1 MNKKMVALLIISGAV
16 FSNSVFAAS
25 YIDQQ
30 IKASKKAQKYNSVK
44 KHSAEH
50 EASFHNTVVKTELK
64 DPKLIKFKSDDVK
77 KINDKQYAKKVET
90 DENFYSKSIIP
101 MLKKNTYK
109 SKEAVAVDFYN
120 LYRITE
126 RILRANKLDYI
137 NWRMVLLDATAN
149 FNAGTTEAN
158 LICINTALY
167 DSFYNNPDALAFII
181 GHEIAHQVLGHSQ
194 RDADMAK
201 NTEITQKVL
210 LVSTFGYG
218 NVLYT
223 PIRNKVVAKESRG
236 MEFAADTLG
245 AEFAVR
251 AGYDYSKVMEALNFM
266 NSLPHTES
274 LDSTHPIPEKRIE
287 NLKTSQKYF
296 LSQWVNEGRFN
307 LYNSKPL
314 DCKKSSDRISIIIS
328 SNSENKSEYYTPES
342 PEEILKRVAYVDYK
356 NGDMKNAIK
365 YFSQWGEISES
376 YVPHLY
382 LSYCYEYLYKLTQKK
397 KFLVK
402 AIEEVKIANSLE
414 EKNKHVEKQFE
425 ELKNYISL

>member
-1 MNKKMVALLIISGAV
+1 MNKKIVSVLILSGLIISLPA
-16 FSNSVFAAS
+16 FAAS
-25 YIDQQ
+25 YVDQQ

-50 EASFHNTVVKTELK
+50 KSSFQTVIKSDLK
-64 DPKLIKFKSDDVK
+64 DPKLIKFKADDVK
-77 KINDKQYAKKVET
+77 KIADKQLAKKIQS
-90 DENFYSKSIIP
+90 DEIFYSKNIIP
-101 MLKKNTYK
+101 MLKKNTYR
-109 SKEAVAVDFYN
+109 SKETVAVDFYN

-181 GHEIAHQVLGHSQ
+181 SHEIAHQVLGHSQ

-210 LVSTFGYG
+210 LLSTFGYG

-251 AGYDYSKVMEALNFM
+251 AGYDYSRVMDALNFM

-274 LDSTHPIPEKRIE
+274 LDSSHPIPEKRIE

-296 LSQWVNEGRFN
+296 LSQWVEEGKFN
-307 LYNSKPL
+307 LYNSNPL
-314 DCKKSSDRISIIIS
+314 DCKRSSDRISIIIS
-328 SNSENKSEYYTPES
+328 SNENSTEYYTPES
-342 PEEILKRVAYVDYK
+342 PEEILKRVGYVDYK
-356 NGDMKNAIK
+356 NGDIKNAIK
-365 YFSQWGEISES
+365 YFSQWAEIENSF
-376 YVPHLY
+376 VPHLY
-382 LSYCYEYLYKLTQKK
+382 LSYCYENLYNVTQKK
-397 KFLVK
+397 KFLAK
-402 AIEEVKIANSLE
+402 AIEEAKLANSIE
-414 EKNKHVEKQFE
+414 QKNKHVIKQFE